1 MVKVQSIAWMGK
13 INFVNVYTLLLWLYV
28 LRNAVVLGYD
38 RSMIIETEVLLMG
51 TIVFFFAGLTQ
62 GLTGFGFGLVAVP
75 ILGFIISPKM
85 IAPMVVIYTS
95 FTNLLVL
102 NNAKAHLNIRRIYV
116 LTTAG
121 VLTIPLGTWM
131 ISYMTP
137 DHLRL
142 FIGFAVTI
150 SAILMS
156 AGIRLKIVRERLA
169 SAVVGVVSGILSGS
183 IAIGGPPVILFF
195 SNQEVPR
202 EEFRANIAAYF
213 FPISLAA
220 NVSFYFAG
228 LLTLETVLYALWF
241 VPALVLGVAIGNK
254 YNNLLSEIIYRR
266 VALIVVFFAGILSI
280 LNGAGVL

>member
-1 MVKVQSIAWMGK
+1 MQCKPITAKSPIHYCPFENTGIYPEKAK
-13 INFVNVYTLLLWLYV
+13 
-28 LRNAVVLGYD
+28 LRYD
-38 RSMIIETEVLLMG
+38 LSMIIETEILLMG
-51 TIVFFFAGLTQ
+51 TIVFFLAGLTQ

-116 LTTAG
+116 LTFAG
-121 VLTIPLGTWM
+121 VITIPLGTLM
-131 ISYMTP
+131 ITYMTP

-142 FIGFAVTI
+142 FIGVAVTL

-156 AGIRLKIVRERLA
+156 LGIKLNIVRERLA
-169 SAVVGVVSGILSGS
+169 SAFVGIVSGILSGS
-183 IAIGGPPVILFF
+183 IAVGGPPVILFF
-195 SNQEVPR
+195 TNQEVPR

-213 FPISLAA
+213 TPISVAA
-220 NVSFYFAG
+220 NISFYVAG
-228 LLTLETVLYALWF
+228 LLTFETVLYALWF
-241 VPALVLGVAIGNK
+241 VPALVLGVLAGNR
-254 YNNLLSEIIYRR
+254 YNDLLSEMIYRR
-266 VALIVVFFAGILSI
+266 IALLIVFFAGILSI

>member
-1 MVKVQSIAWMGK
+1 MQCKPITAKSPIYYFPFENTEIYPEKAK
-13 INFVNVYTLLLWLYV
+13 
-28 LRNAVVLGYD
+28 LRYD
-38 RSMIIETEVLLMG
+38 LSMIIETEILLMG
-51 TIVFFFAGLTQ
+51 TIVFFLAGLTQ

-116 LTTAG
+116 LTFAG
-121 VLTIPLGTWM
+121 VITIPLGTLM
-131 ISYMTP
+131 ITYMTP

-142 FIGFAVTI
+142 FIGVAVTL

-156 AGIRLKIVRERLA
+156 LGIKLNIVRERLA
-169 SAVVGVVSGILSGS
+169 SAVVGIVSGILSGS
-183 IAIGGPPVILFF
+183 IAVGGPPVILFF
-195 SNQEVPR
+195 TNQEVPR

-213 FPISLAA
+213 TPISVAA
-220 NVSFYFAG
+220 NISFYVAG
-228 LLTLETVLYALWF
+228 LLTFETVLYALWF
-241 VPALVLGVAIGNK
+241 VPALVLGVLAGNR
-254 YNNLLSEIIYRR
+254 YNDLLSEMIYRR
-266 VALIVVFFAGILSI
+266 IALLIVFFAGILSI